1 MLDSALHHAD
11 ADGSRRFTLGDL
23 VGDTDMFTR
32 DIWRKQPSVHRG
44 PPALTRLISED
55 EIWETVDCGLLI
67 RPYFVAFN
75 EGVRSALSEIT
86 ESRDVVGHTVPGY
99 INPAQVRA
107 DFAAG
112 GTFKLNQPE
121 HWHGRLNTLVEDLA
135 VDLNAELETYVF
147 LSPPDRRAI
156 ETHMDG
162 SHVFVIQVAGRK
174 DWTVGL
180 LDDESVSV
188 SDRYRGKPL
197 TEATTFTHTME
208 PGDVLYMPHG
218 SPHHA
223 IARDGNSI
231 HVAVTVEEPTP
242 SDLSEVLGAT
252 LTRSATFTELEKGAF
267 RRTPAENVHLVTD
280 WLSSELHAVNLDT
293 VTATA
298 ARLRRQ
304 HWK

>member
-1 MLDSALHHAD
+1 MTILDVTAD
-11 ADGSRRFTLGDL
+11 RVCADSGVSLAGL
-23 VGDTDMFTR
+23 VGDVPTFMSQVWR
-32 DIWRKQPSVHRG
+32 RKAVRYRASADITQ
-44 PPALTRLISED
+44 LISEQ
-55 EIWETVDCGLLI
+55 EIWDHVDCGLLI

-75 EGVRSALSEIT
+75 DGVRSALSEIT
-86 ESRDVVGHTVPGY
+86 QSRSIVGHNVAGY
-99 INPAQVRA
+99 IDAEQVKQ

-121 HWHGRLNTLVEDLA
+121 HWHEKLSALVAGLKPSFQ
-135 VDLNAELETYVF
+135 AELETYVF
-147 LSPPDRRAI
+147 LSPPDRTAI

-162 SHVFVIQVAGRK
+162 SHVFVLQVTGRK

-180 LDDESVSV
+180 LDEQSLSI

-197 TEATTFTHTME
+197 TDQTSLRVTLE

-223 IARDGNSI
+223 TARDGNSI

-242 SDLSEVLGAT
+242 TDLAEVMLAT
-252 LTRSATFTELEKGAF
+252 AVGDPRFAALEKGFHTRHPAKNAELTRSFVLDQVARQSWSAVLEK
-267 RRTPAENVHLVTD
+267 
-280 WLSSELHAVNLDT
+280 T
-293 VTATA
+293 VE
-298 ARLRRQ
+298 LRRE